1 MRWLVKYEN
10 ELLGSVLTNHR
21 MSDEEICDFAGVD
34 LARTQEEYENS
45 PENGKYILD
54 DLEIVLD
61 TESEAREDK
70 EMLNFKEFIE
80 KALEGNG
87 VQNDEKDVWINVSG
101 EQYTVSVQSIL
112 GREEQEPFE
121 AS

>member
-1 MRWLVKYEN
+1 MRGLVKYEN

-61 TESEAREDK
+61 TESKTQEDK
-70 EMLNFKEFIE
+70 K
-80 KALEGNG
+80 
-87 VQNDEKDVWINVSG
+87 DE
-101 EQYTVSVQSIL
+101 EL
-112 GREEQEPFE
+112 
-121 AS
+121 